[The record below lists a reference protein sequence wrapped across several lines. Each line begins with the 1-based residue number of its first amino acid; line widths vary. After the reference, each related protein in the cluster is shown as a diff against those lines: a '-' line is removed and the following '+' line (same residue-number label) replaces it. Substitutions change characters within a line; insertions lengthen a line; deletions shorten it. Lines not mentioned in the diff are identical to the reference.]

1 MHLLSS
7 DHSKTWR
14 DVLFAVPVYATLAVL
29 LAACGEASPRQHTAN
44 GEVHPRSCTSAPA
57 PELARAFERIDRL
70 LAGRVREQSIPGV
83 AAGVV
88 CGRDLA
94 WAQGYGVMALDDPR
108 PVTPQTRFRI
118 ASLTKLFTA
127 TAVML
132 LRDQGVFALND
143 PAASY
148 VPWIETVGR
157 PESGG
162 TPITIEHLLTHTSGL
177 PRDSRLTDFPRLFQ
191 PDREAA
197 VAALASQ
204 QLQARPGEANA
215 YSNLGYAGLGE
226 IIAETART
234 SYAQFLEQEVFAPL
248 GMAKSLVHPTPDDD
262 TAWGHGPRRPDG
274 PRTKAGFWQLR
285 FATPAGGMASS
296 VEELSAFVILH
307 LAPYTGEQPRLLS
320 SSTLREM
327 HDVHY
332 MVDPE
337 RGGVGLSWAV
347 EISKGQHV
355 VYHGGEL
362 PEQTSF
368 MLLDLQAGIGVI
380 VLTNAQDADANG
392 MAQEILRVV
401 RGAVFDSATSFP
413 AQAIPPG

>member
-1 MHLLSS
+1 M
-7 DHSKTWR
+7 
-14 DVLFAVPVYATLAVL
+14 LFAAPVYATLVVS
-29 LAACGEASPRQHTAN
+29 LAACVEPSRREHRAN
-44 GEVHPRSCTSAPA
+44 GEVQPRSCTAAPA
-57 PELARAFERIDRL
+57 PELASAFRQIDRL
-70 LAGRVREQSIPGV
+70 LEEMVRERSIPGV

-108 PVTPQTRFRI
+108 PVTPQTQFRI

-132 LRDQGVFALND
+132 LKDQGVLALND
-143 PAASY
+143 PAARY
-148 VPWIETVGR
+148 VPWIETVRR

-162 TPITIEHLLTHTSGL
+162 TPITIAHLLTHTSGL
-177 PRDSRLTDFPRLFQ
+177 PRDSHLTDFPRLFQ
-191 PDREAA
+191 PAREAA
-197 VAALASQ
+197 IAALSSQ

-215 YSNLGYAGLGE
+215 YSNLGYAVLGE
-226 IIAETART
+226 IIAEGAGT
-234 SYAQFLEQEVFAPL
+234 SYARFLEQELLAPL
-248 GMAKSLVHPTPDDD
+248 GMPGTLAHPTPDDG
-262 TAWGHGPRRPDG
+262 TAWGHGPRRLDG
-274 PRTKAGFWQLR
+274 SRTKAGFWQLR

-296 VEELSAFVILH
+296 VEELSEFVILH
-307 LAPYTGEQPRLLS
+307 LAPYTGAQPRLLS
-320 SSTLREM
+320 PSTVRQM
-327 HDVHY
+327 HDVHH
-332 MVDPE
+332 MIDPE
-337 RGGVGLSWAV
+337 RGGAGLGWAV
-347 EISKGQHV
+347 EISSGQHV

-368 MLLDLQAGIGVI
+368 MLLDLRGHIGVI

-392 MAQEILRVV
+392 TAQEILRIV